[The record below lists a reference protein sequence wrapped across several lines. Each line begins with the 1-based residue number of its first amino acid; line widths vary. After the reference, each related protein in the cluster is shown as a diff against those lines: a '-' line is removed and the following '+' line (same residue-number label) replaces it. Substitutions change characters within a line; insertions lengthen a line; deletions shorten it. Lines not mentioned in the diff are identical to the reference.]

1 MSNKTIEENDVVTVV
16 VSRRIKK
23 GTEKL
28 FEQLSNDLTIA
39 AASFT
44 GYLGAVMMRPSY
56 EDDPEYRLVYKFNN
70 QENLDNWI
78 ESNKRVSL
86 LKKIEPLL
94 EGPCEA
100 TRSSGILTWLTLPG
114 KTKVVPPKKYKITI
128 VSWLALYPLIT
139 LIFFL
144 FGDILAEIPLIV
156 RTLIVTAIA
165 MLIMSYVLMP
175 RFTKWFSFWLFPKEK
190 EKLR

>member
-1 MSNKTIEENDVVTVV
+1 MSNQNIENDKVVTVV

-23 GTEKL
+23 GTEKI
-28 FEQLSNDLTIA
+28 FERLSDDLTVA

-44 GYLGAVMMRPSY
+44 GYLGAVMMRPSS
-56 EDDPEYRLVYKFNN
+56 ENDPEYRLVYKFDN

-78 ESNKRVSL
+78 TSNKRVSL
-86 LKKIEPLL
+86 LKKMEPLL

-100 TRSSGILTWLTLPG
+100 TSSSGILTWLTLSG
-114 KTKVVPPKKYKITI
+114 KTKAAAPKKYKITI

-144 FGDILAEIPLIV
+144 FGDILADIPLVI
-156 RTLIVTAIA
+156 RTFIVTAIA

-175 RFTKWFSFWLFPKEK
+175 QFTKWFSFWLFPKDI
-190 EKLR
+190 R